1 MMKTNNKFLVRMDL
15 SIMPKDI
22 INCIG
27 RHLID
32 FPVLEKEQLKK
43 YDRKSIYLLYFFYN
57 YNLPKDALKYNKF
70 MECEK
75 SYYKEHDF
83 TQHNKQNLKPILK
96 IIKNK
101 YKDMHLK
108 TYEISFDDA
117 VYKRWKC
124 NYSLYKFV
132 IHDSNNKNRLSLS
145 NEGITKITQ
154 LSLSNEGIAKI
165 THKEHMTPY
174 KDLKLSDKEVQLLK
188 TTLKY
193 IENDIKYYI
202 QQCFTYSQIYF
213 LFGK

>member
-15 SIMPKDI
+15 SIIPKDI

-108 TYEISFDDA
+108 TYDISFDDA

-132 IHDSNNKNRLSLS
+132 IRDSNNKNSLSLS
-145 NEGITKITQ
+145 NDGITKIT
-154 LSLSNEGIAKI
+154 
-165 THKEHMTPY
+165 HKENMTPY